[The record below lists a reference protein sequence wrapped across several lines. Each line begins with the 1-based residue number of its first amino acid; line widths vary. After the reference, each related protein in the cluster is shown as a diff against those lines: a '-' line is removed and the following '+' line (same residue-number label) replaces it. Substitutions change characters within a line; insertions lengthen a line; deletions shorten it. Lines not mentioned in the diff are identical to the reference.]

1 MPCQLSYTCQN
12 MVKIWR
18 ALDYFKTFCMINNSG
33 RCTVCYHCPEWQAP
47 QTCLS
52 QEETSGFG
60 KQSERGRHTAEVRF
74 MSFSLCNVSGPMR
87 WRNVTYRD
95 QEALMPRAGP
105 TRTFQLTVSPIS
117 TRTAF
122 SHCKTAELDM
132 TPQQGW
138 MNHQLIFLPKCLEAD
153 LTLLSLTD
161 HFFSQASGWHPS
173 HQKETGT
180 GERSR
185 PSCRSTSCLQ
195 IQLQSGK

>member
-18 ALDYFKTFCMINNSG
+18 ALDYFKTFCMINNSE

-60 KQSERGRHTAEVRF
+60 KQSETAEMRF
-74 MSFSLCNVSGPMR
+74 MSFSLCNVFGPMR

-105 TRTFQLTVSPIS
+105 TRTFQLTASPIS

-122 SHCKTAELDM
+122 SHCKTAVRYDSSAGVNEPSAHFPTKMLGSWPHTAELDWSLLQPSQWL
-132 TPQQGW
+132 TPLSPKGDWHWRKEQAV
-138 MNHQLIFLPKCLEAD
+138 LPA
-153 LTLLSLTD
+153 
-161 HFFSQASGWHPS
+161 
-173 HQKETGT
+173 
-180 GERSR
+180 
-185 PSCRSTSCLQ
+185 SCRSTSCLQ